1 MTAWARAGRTAAS
14 PSRLARSAP
23 PLRGC
28 GLDRLSP
35 AQQVARK
42 RSRFKVSGTAPL
54 LTKAPKRFLSLPV
67 QGGPWRRHGSFRQD
81 RVSAILEACPT
92 LAHSVMPEPNLAL
105 CPTTFISFP
114 VRGRASADRSNPMSR
129 SGAWWTIGPSAFR
142 LRAPRSTYSR
152 RGSAIFSTNYSGHA
166 FEVRRHLP

>member
-1 MTAWARAGRTAAS
+1 MTAWRPEGRTVAR

-23 PLRGC
+23 PLCGC

-42 RSRFKVSGTAPL
+42 RSRLKVSGTAPFP
-54 LTKAPKRFLSLPV
+54 TKAPKRFLSLSV
-67 QGGPWRRHGSFRQD
+67 QGGLWRRHGSFRRG
-81 RVSAILEACPT
+81 RVGAILKACPT
-92 LAHSVMPEPNLAL
+92 LAHSVVPEPKLAP

-114 VRGRASADRSNPMSR
+114 VRGRASADPSKLMSR
-129 SGAWWTIGPSAFR
+129 RGVWWTIGPSAFR
-142 LRAPRSTYSR
+142 LRRPRSMYSR

-166 FEVRRHLP
+166 YEVRRHLP